1 MNLAGERVGAS
12 MKDDPR
18 QRWVAMCLGVGASA
32 PLSADDAAALVN
44 IMTVKNVKAGEAL
57 FCRNDDLRQI
67 FVLESG
73 SVALARPNA
82 DRTAFLNLLGP
93 GEVFG
98 DVGQL
103 THNTA
108 PVDAVVLED
117 ATVLTMEGEDLVRLM
132 MTRPR
137 IAMRWMASLAARL
150 ATAQDRLEELLA
162 GPLDYQLASMLMHLA
177 DDQGVVSVSQQT
189 ISQLLGARRPS
200 IARSLANLER
210 RGLIEKA
217 YRRIHIQDREGL
229 RALVS
234 A

>member
-1 MNLAGERVGAS
+1 MVE
-12 MKDDPR
+12 DPR
-18 QRWVAMCLGVGASA
+18 HRWIALHMGVGATT
-32 PLSADDAAALVN
+32 PLSADDAAALVD
-44 IMTVKNVKAGEAL
+44 IMTVRKAKAGEAL
-57 FCRNDDLRQI
+57 FCRNDDLQQI

-73 SVALARPNA
+73 TVALARPNA

-93 GEVFG
+93 GDVFG

-103 THNTA
+103 TGKSA

-117 ATVLTMEGEDLVRLM
+117 ATALSMDGEALLALM

-137 IAMRWMASLAARL
+137 VAMRWMASLAARL
-150 ATAQDRLEELLA
+150 EVAQDRLEELLA
-162 GPLDYQLASMLMHLA
+162 GPLDYQLASMLLHLC
-177 DDQGVVSVSQQT
+177 DNEGVVSVSQQT
-189 ISQLLGARRPS
+189 IAQLLGSRRPS

-210 RGLIEKA
+210 RGFIEKQ
-217 YRRIHIQDREGL
+217 YRRIQVLDEPAL

>member
-1 MNLAGERVGAS
+1 MVE
-12 MKDDPR
+12 DPR
-18 QRWVAMCLGVGASA
+18 HRWIALHMGVGATT
-32 PLSADDAAALVN
+32 PLSADDAAALGD
-44 IMTVKNVKAGEAL
+44 IMTVRKVKAGEAL
-57 FCRNDDLRQI
+57 FCRNDDLQQI

-73 SVALARPNA
+73 TVALARPNA

-93 GEVFG
+93 GDVFG

-103 THNTA
+103 TGKSA

-117 ATVLTMEGEDLVRLM
+117 AIVLSMDGEALLGLM

-137 IAMRWMASLAARL
+137 VAMRWMASLAARL
-150 ATAQDRLEELLA
+150 AVAQDRLEELLA
-162 GPLDYQLASMLMHLA
+162 GPLDYQLASMLLHLS
-177 DDQGVVSVSQQT
+177 DDAGVVSVSQQT
-189 ISQLLGARRPS
+189 IAQLLGSRRPS

-210 RGLIEKA
+210 RGFIEKQ
-217 YRRIHIQDREGL
+217 YRRIHVLDAPAL